1 MFSSVK
7 EDCVGLYRHST
18 GRRIS
23 ENNSLKNTYLG
34 KLKIMQNPFKP
45 KLIAI
50 LLKLVLYFR
59 VALKPVSLTV
69 HDNYLW
75 CTLSDVELP
84 AGVGWGF
91 EVGCEP
97 GEYLIH

>member
-1 MFSSVK
+1 MCQRRQ
-7 EDCVGLYRHST
+7 CVGLYRHST

-34 KLKIMQNPFKP
+34 KLKITQNPFKP
-45 KLIAI
+45 KLTAI

-75 CTLSDVELP
+75 CTLTSDVELP